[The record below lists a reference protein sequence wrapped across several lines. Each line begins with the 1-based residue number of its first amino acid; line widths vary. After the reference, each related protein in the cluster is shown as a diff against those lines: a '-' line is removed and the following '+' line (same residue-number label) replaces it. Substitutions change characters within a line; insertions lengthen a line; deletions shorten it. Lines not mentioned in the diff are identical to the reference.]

1 MHTGIEMI
9 IFESTLTT
17 FEASFIFRG
26 SWGSI
31 KNWLEHK
38 IQPPLADTALLN
50 P

>member
-1 MHTGIEMI
+1 MI

-17 FEASFIFRG
+17 FVVRFIFRG

-31 KNWLEHK
+31 KNWLKHK
-38 IQPPLADTALLN
+38 IAPQMADLALLN